1 MKIVERALSGISPY
15 PNNPRNIP
23 EAAVAHVARSIKE
36 FGFRQ
41 PIVVDTDGVIIAGHT
56 RYLAAQSLG
65 IKKAPVRVMDDA
77 TDEQARAYR
86 VADNRLGELSEWDHA
101 ALVEEL
107 ESLEG
112 LLDTTWANCKRCS
125 TPRTTRSPLGSRNK
139 GSSTSA

>member
-56 RYLAAQSLG
+56 RYLAAQPLG
-65 IKKAPVRVMDDA
+65 IKKAPVHVMDDA
-77 TDEQARAYR
+77 TDEQ
-86 VADNRLGELSEWDHA
+86 
-101 ALVEEL
+101 
-107 ESLEG
+107 
-112 LLDTTWANCKRCS
+112 
-125 TPRTTRSPLGSRNK
+125 
-139 GSSTSA
+139 